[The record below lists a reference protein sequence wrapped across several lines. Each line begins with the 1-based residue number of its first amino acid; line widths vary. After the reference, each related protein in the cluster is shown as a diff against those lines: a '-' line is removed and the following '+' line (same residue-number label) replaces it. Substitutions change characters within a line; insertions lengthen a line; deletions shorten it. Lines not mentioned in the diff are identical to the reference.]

1 MSEQIK
7 AGLVPHTTALTAKLD
22 SLPEFQV
29 PSLAADQPIED
40 YREQLDDLD
49 IQLSESVLALKS
61 RMDSIE
67 KWQEKW
73 LHYITAIDDDTARIR
88 AGNEYNTT
96 VRGPRDRQQ
105 TNLSLATIAQSPP
118 QAQIQSPPQSN
129 QITEPIVQM
138 APPKLRIFDGD
149 ILMWSEWWDSF
160 TRLVDKKHWDDGY
173 KLDQLVNH
181 LSGRAHKYIQGY
193 AGDPK
198 NYAIVKE
205 RLQKKFGDNEVILD
219 RLHKDLTHLPKA
231 QNTSEIPKVVET
243 IECICRQLEA
253 KGENLEQRHI
263 RQMIESK
270 FPLWFV
276 NDMYMQRGA
285 DWNVTKMRQYLEK
298 WVDVRE
304 QAREAMDSNP
314 PTYLH
319 KNPKHERNPNNMNT
333 GSVMQNKDKRMN
345 HHIPQN
351 QQPEPSHHI
360 FKQPFTAACVTTDN
374 DSKGKE
380 IVLTADAQ
388 LDDEQEVLFLSK
400 EIMVFNPAHPDNWVH
415 DNIAEKIKRN
425 NYVDNIH
432 LLLNNTVEAIEYYHI
447 IKEIFI
453 TASMNVRQ
461 FLSNDTNT
469 YNAIPIHDRIV
480 NNNPQIQL
488 QLHVFTDASP
498 YLLPISGKASLIFS
512 KNRLK
517 PNKGMT
523 IPRMELMGLL
533 IGHRISQYIVS
544 EIDHPIAHIHL
555 CSWFKVLRI
564 IVIVL
569 RFLCKLDKRSND
581 SQPIWRKIQCQFCSD
596 KDVQRF
602 QLWSDEHS
610 ILRCGGRL
618 GNCQQCKRWLAKPFS
633 LPPMPP
639 LPAERV

>member
-1 MSEQIK
+1 MAEQIK

-29 PSLAADQPIED
+29 PSLATDQPIED

-96 VRGPRDRQQ
+96 VRGPRGPIELMEEAELKIQSLTIIKEKIKKVNAKLDRQQ

-160 TRLVDKKHWDDGY
+160 TRLVDKKQWDDGY

-276 NDMYMQRGA
+276 TDMYMQRGA

-333 GSVMQNKDKRMN
+333 GSVMVSNNSFTDKNKKS
-345 HHIPQN
+345 PKY
-351 QQPEPSHHI
+351 PC
-360 FKQPFTAACVTTDN
+360 FFV
-374 DSKGKE
+374 
-380 IVLTADAQ
+380 
-388 LDDEQEVLFLSK
+388 
-400 EIMVFNPAHPDNWVH
+400 
-415 DNIAEKIKRN
+415 EKIIGTTN
-425 NYVDNIH
+425 V
-432 LLLNNTVEAIEYYHI
+432 AHI
-447 IKEIFI
+447 IQLKRE
-453 TASMNVRQ
+453 SNV
-461 FLSNDTNT
+461 
-469 YNAIPIHDRIV
+469 
-480 NNNPQIQL
+480 
-488 QLHVFTDASP
+488 
-498 YLLPISGKASLIFS
+498 
-512 KNRLK
+512 
-517 PNKGMT
+517 
-523 IPRMELMGLL
+523 
-533 IGHRISQYIVS
+533 
-544 EIDHPIAHIHL
+544 
-555 CSWFKVLRI
+555 
-564 IVIVL
+564 
-569 RFLCKLDKRSND
+569 
-581 SQPIWRKIQCQFCSD
+581 
-596 KDVQRF
+596 
-602 QLWSDEHS
+602 
-610 ILRCGGRL
+610 
-618 GNCQQCKRWLAKPFS
+618 
-633 LPPMPP
+633 
-639 LPAERV
+639 